1 VQDDWRVTP
10 TLKVLYG
17 LRYDRYSVP
26 DGVADGPIA
35 TSREFPVDGNNIA
48 PRLGVVWTVGE
59 QRRTVVRANTGI
71 MYDQTLN
78 AIYEQ
83 ALQNSGTN
91 ARASATFQ
99 PTQVGAPAFPA
110 ILSAGS
116 GAQPNTGL
124 DSRSDFQVARS
135 WQNNVQF
142 EHALND
148 RYSFSVG
155 ASYVRGNNLPVVT
168 NINLQNP
175 IGALPDGNPI
185 FSTSVATRIDPRYNV
200 INATQS
206 IGESTYR
213 NMTFQLTRRNVSGIG
228 FDLAYTLG
236 KAEDNAPITGALSV
250 QGDAGRSDMT
260 SLERDKGPNV
270 LDQRH
275 VFTGSVVA
283 TPTFDRDGALGA
295 ILNGNVFGVM
305 LQFASGIPINL
316 RSNRELNNDGTASDR
331 PVGVARNSL
340 NLPARY
346 NVDFRYSR
354 RVRVGGN
361 RAAEVIAEVK
371 NLFNTVQTS
380 GVNAAIPT
388 DTLGNPLAALPT
400 SGSQLVP
407 NGGYE
412 QRQLQLGFRFSF

>member
-1 VQDDWRVTP
+1 
-10 TLKVLYG
+10 
-17 LRYDRYSVP
+17 
-26 DGVADGPIA
+26 
-35 TSREFPVDGNNIA
+35 
-48 PRLGVVWTVGE
+48 
-59 QRRTVVRANTGI
+59 
-71 MYDQTLN
+71 
-78 AIYEQ
+78 
-83 ALQNSGTN
+83 
-91 ARASATFQ
+91 
-99 PTQVGAPAFPA
+99 
-110 ILSAGS
+110 
-116 GAQPNTGL
+116 
-124 DSRSDFQVARS
+124 
-135 WQNNVQF
+135 
-142 EHALND
+142 
-148 RYSFSVG
+148 
-155 ASYVRGNNLPVVT
+155 
-168 NINLQNP
+168 
-175 IGALPDGNPI
+175 
-185 FSTSVATRIDPRYNV
+185 
-200 INATQS
+200 
-206 IGESTYR
+206 
-213 NMTFQLTRRNVSGIG
+213 
-228 FDLAYTLG
+228 
-236 KAEDNAPITGALSV
+236 
-250 QGDAGRSDMT
+250 MT

-275 VFTGSVVA
+275 VFSGSVVA

-295 ILNGNVFGVM
+295 IINGNVFGLM

-331 PVGVARNSL
+331 PVGVSRNSL

-380 GVNAAIPT
+380 GVNATIPT